1 MTKTLIDFNNGKE
14 LSIEENKSDIVI
26 TLNKDM
32 INHVKFVFEDSG
44 IPGIVGPHLYM
55 NAKDIVEKYLK
66 ECKNER
72 I

>member
-1 MTKTLIDFNNGKE
+1 
-14 LSIEENKSDIVI
+14 
-26 TLNKDM
+26 M

-66 ECKNER
+66 ECNNER
-72 I
+72 F